1 MRRLKPSPPLFSS
14 RHLPRGSVSQATQS
28 AGRSTRSSCSH
39 GTDPKKP
46 AHRRPPSVPLF
57 TLCASAPARYVFVHE
72 ERGLLVISKKP
83 DKRKPYWHKDN
94 TNFPL
99 ADCTILTEEDT
110 CLAITCN
117 HERLLLRASCA
128 SERDRWVAGLRSAQS
143 RSRR

>member
-1 MRRLKPSPPLFSS
+1 MAPTQRSPLT
-14 RHLPRGSVSQATQS
+14 A
-28 AGRSTRSSCSH
+28 
-39 GTDPKKP
+39 
-46 AHRRPPSVPLF
+46 AHRRCLSSLR
-57 TLCASAPARYVFVHE
+57 LRAARYVFVHE

-99 ADCTILTEEDT
+99 ADCTILTEDDT

-117 HERLLLRASCA
+117 HERHLLRASCA
-128 SERDRWVAGLRSAQS
+128 SERDRWVAGLRSEQS